1 MLFMNIYHKRRFFL
15 LYINVVETMGRG
27 GKDNTSRR
35 AMRRIVFV
43 GAILMFRRKISIAN
57 SEDKYREFGR

>member
-1 MLFMNIYHKRRFFL
+1 MNIYHKRRFFL
-15 LYINVVETMGRG
+15 LYINVVEIIRRG

-43 GAILMFRRKISIAN
+43 GAILMFRRKISIVN

>member
-15 LYINVVETMGRG
+15 LYINVVETIRRD

-35 AMRRIVFV
+35 KRQYVATGDATHCLRRSDTNVPT
-43 GAILMFRRKISIAN
+43 
-57 SEDKYREFGR
+57 EDKYCEHGR

>member
-1 MLFMNIYHKRRFFL
+1 MLFMNIYHKRLFFL

-27 GKDNTSRR
+27 GKDNTSQR

-57 SEDKYREFGR
+57 MEGKYCKGLC

>member
-15 LYINVVETMGRG
+15 LYINVVEIIRRG

-43 GAILMFRRKISIAN
+43 GAILMFRRKISIVN